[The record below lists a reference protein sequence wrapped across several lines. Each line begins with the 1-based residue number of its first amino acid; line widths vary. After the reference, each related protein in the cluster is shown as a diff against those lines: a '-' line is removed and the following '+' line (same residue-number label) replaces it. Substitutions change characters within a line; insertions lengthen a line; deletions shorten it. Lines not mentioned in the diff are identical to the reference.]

1 MIWQAE
7 AVAQQ
12 IFKDAGVERDW
23 ITGV

>member
-7 AVAQQ
+7 AAAQQ